1 MNPYEYLVAW
11 RRLDDLSLGLATR
24 PGKAP
29 PPGAVLLEASD
40 ISSMSGLDPEAL
52 ARTLEMSALFG
63 ESLAPAKVEQS
74 SSPGF
79 SG

>member
-1 MNPYEYLVAW
+1 
-11 RRLDDLSLGLATR
+11 
-24 PGKAP
+24 
-29 PPGAVLLEASD
+29 VLLEASD
-40 ISSMSGLDPEAL
+40 ISSMSGLDPAAL

-63 ESLAPAKVEQS
+63 ESLAPAKAEQS